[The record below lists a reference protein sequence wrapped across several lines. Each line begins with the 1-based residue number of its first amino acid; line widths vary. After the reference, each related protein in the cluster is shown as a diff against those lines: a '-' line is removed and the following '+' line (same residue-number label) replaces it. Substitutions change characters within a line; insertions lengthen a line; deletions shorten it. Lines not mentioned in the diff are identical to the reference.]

1 MEKSAAEISNE
12 SEKAEI
18 EVNSWD
24 RQRSTE
30 QILGLIARREAF
42 LNSQKIEL

>member
-1 MEKSAAEISNE
+1 MENSAAEISNE
-12 SEKAEI
+12 PEKVEI

-30 QILGLIARREAF
+30 QRLGLIARREAF
-42 LNSQKIEL
+42 LNSQHVEL